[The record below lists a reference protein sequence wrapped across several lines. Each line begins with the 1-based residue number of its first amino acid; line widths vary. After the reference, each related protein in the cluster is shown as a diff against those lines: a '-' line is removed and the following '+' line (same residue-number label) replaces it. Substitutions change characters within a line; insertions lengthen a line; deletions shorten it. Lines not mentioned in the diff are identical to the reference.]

1 MKGFEQIDH
10 VHYNPNSTATSV
22 TNDMTTR
29 VILTKAL
36 IDTWIAHI
44 VYVKG
49 AFLNGDF
56 VMKKKSTSIYLRD
69 LMGVVIKE
77 DIIWIDSS
85 SSNIWENI
93 VKGNEIY
100 GIQKKQ
106 S

>member
-1 MKGFEQIDH
+1 MARLNMKGFEQIDH

-56 VMKKKSTSIYLRD
+56 VMKKKSTSIYLRYLRSFGTQKD
-69 LMGVVIKE
+69 G
-77 DIIWIDSS
+77 
-85 SSNIWENI
+85 
-93 VKGNEIY
+93 Y
-100 GIQKKQ
+100 GH
-106 S
+106 